1 MTHGHPAI
9 AKLDTTEHLGG
20 LALIAPWTSLD
31 YQAQENLV
39 CRGDILTPYVAGP
52 WSRAYLWYSKRDY
65 YTDPST
71 APFTWFRDFPV
82 KQVLIL
88 AGQNEIMLP
97 DIKDFV
103 ANFKVCSYLTAMS
116 I

>member
-1 MTHGHPAI
+1 
-9 AKLDTTEHLGG
+9 LL
-20 LALIAPWTSLD
+20 
-31 YQAQENLV
+31 

-52 WSRAYLWYSKRDY
+52 WSRAYLGHSKRDY

-82 KQVLIL
+82 KKVLIL
-88 AGQNEIMLP
+88 AGENEIMLP

-103 ANFKVCSYLTAMS
+103 ANFKVWSYLTAMT